1 MKYTDVTGLKRFHV
15 YLRED
20 HLTDLETVFF
30 ACWAEDVQHAIEQA
44 DDAYPENTGCQVI
57 EQ

>member
-20 HLTDLETVFF
+20 HLTDFETVF

-44 DDAYPENTGCQVI
+44 DDAYPENTGCQAI